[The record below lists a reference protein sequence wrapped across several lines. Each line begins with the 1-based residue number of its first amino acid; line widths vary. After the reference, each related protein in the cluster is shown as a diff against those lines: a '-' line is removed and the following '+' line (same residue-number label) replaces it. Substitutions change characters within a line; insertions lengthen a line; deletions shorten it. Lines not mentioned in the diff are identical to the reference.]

1 MDAATADPREMR
13 LLNAFQ
19 RGFPL
24 VAQPYDDVAR
34 ALDADEAWVRERLGA
49 RLADGTVSR
58 IGAVLAPGAIGASTL
73 AALAVPPARLAAVA
87 ASVSAHREVNHN
99 YEREHAYNLWFVVTA
114 ASTAALARVLDDIA
128 RETGLAPL
136 ALPLER
142 EYWIDL
148 GFDVTRDDV
157 RGESRMRGSL
167 AAAPLDDAQRAL
179 VAALASGLSLST
191 RPFADLARVA
201 GQDEGRVLEQ
211 LRDWLRDGTIK
222 RFGVVLRH
230 RAFGF
235 VANAMCVWDVPDA
248 DVDAVGETLG
258 REPGVTL
265 CYRRRRAPGWRYNL
279 FAMLHGRDRA
289 AVLARRAAIAAR
301 LALDRHPHAVLFSRR
316 AFKQRGADHFAGDT
330 SRAAIA
336 TPAAA

>member
-1 MDAATADPREMR
+1 MDAITPDARELR

-19 RGFPL
+19 RDFPL
-24 VAQPYDDVAR
+24 MVQPYAEVAR
-34 ALDADEAWVRERLGA
+34 ALGADESWVRERLGA
-49 RLADGTVSR
+49 RLADGTISR
-58 IGAVLAPGAIGASTL
+58 IGAVLAPGAVGASTL
-73 AALAVPPARLAAVA
+73 AALAVPPARLDVVA
-87 ASVSAHREVNHN
+87 GLVSAHREVNHN

-114 ASTAALARVLDDIA
+114 ASAAALSRVLDDIA
-128 RETGLAPL
+128 RETSLAPL

-157 RGESRMRGSL
+157 RGESRMRSSL

-179 VAALASGLSLST
+179 IAALAPGLSLTT
-191 RPFADLARVA
+191 RPFADLARAA

-211 LRDWLRDGTIK
+211 LRSWLHDGTIK

-235 VANAMCVWDVPDA
+235 VANAMCVWDVPDH
-248 DVDAVGETLG
+248 DVDALGEALG

-265 CYRRRRAPGWRYNL
+265 CYRRRRAAGWRYSL

-289 AVLARRAAIAAR
+289 TILARRAAIAAR
-301 LALDRHPHAVLFSRR
+301 LALDCHPHAVLFSRQ
-316 AFKQRGADHFAGDT
+316 AFKQRGADHFAT
-330 SRAAIA
+330 AAAPAIA
-336 TPAAA
+336 VAQAAA